1 MKIKQIVYTVMTGIG
16 NFQNDNQ
23 WLRYR
28 TEIFQEY
35 TLRSLEKQTKQ
46 DFNHL
51 VSFTPKEQDNP
62 VVYKL
67 WVEEMNYPLKFTL
80 EGLLY
85 HDDRFG
91 DDHAKNRD
99 LVKRLICLRSLEN
112 DCKDADWIY
121 FTRIDSDDMYHKD
134 AFKEIMS
141 QEPGEKVAF
150 MFKTGYIYNK
160 ETEEMATWEPTT
172 CPPFYT
178 ICFPK
183 DVFFDPVK
191 HFRYMKGWRTHED
204 TEKVFKCKELSEGK
218 YCVLVHGK
226 NTTTNWD
233 HPFRGD
239 FVSNKKLKDFI

>member
-1 MKIKQIVYTVMTGIG
+1 MKIKQIVYTPMTGIG
-16 NFQNDNQ
+16 NFKNDNQ

-35 TLRSLEKQTKQ
+35 TLNSLKNQTEQ
-46 DFNHL
+46 GFIHL
-51 VSFTPKEQDNP
+51 LSYTPKEQDSP
-62 VVYKL
+62 IVYKL
-67 WVEEMNYPLKFTL
+67 WTDEPQLKFAMS
-80 EGLLY
+80 GLLY

-99 LVKRLICLRSLEN
+99 LVKRLKCLKVLESE
-112 DCKDADWIY
+112 CRDADWIY

-134 AFKEIMS
+134 AFKEIME

-160 ETEEMATWEPTT
+160 DTEEMATWEPTT

-178 ICFPK
+178 ICYPK
-183 DVFFDPVK
+183 DVFFNPKK
-191 HFRYMKGWRTHED
+191 HFRYVKGWRTHED

-226 NTTTNWD
+226 NTTTTWS

-239 FVSNKKLKDFI
+239 PINNKKLKYFT